1 MSARGPH
8 PSLHALATGHLLARY
23 GLSLG
28 PAAAALLAWVP
39 AARSALVIAPL
50 AIVLAA
56 ATVTGAALEP
66 RLPSSHDKEVR
77 RAVLWLRTLCGGLAF
92 LSLAFA
98 VGFPRPELLARQ
110 VVVHAAVQVALLL
123 VPSLAPGRLLVVA
136 NALLLTVLAAFFG
149 GPLAVLAVLGWLV
162 GAAYGLA
169 FEHFHGRLAAHAVD
183 ASPLV
188 ATAVRET
195 TRLVLPVALGL
206 GAFLT
211 ILPPSPHAGLLEAA
225 RLDPSQADELVVAYT
240 QLALSALAGASAIY
254 YVTRLLRR
262 TTAREPGSL
271 EWVDAEALAEEVV
284 PEPPAA
290 GRREYAGARG
300 AIVRAYVRV
309 LAAASGSRLFRR
321 RLDQTPG
328 EIATELRDPAR
339 PLEALTALFNAA
351 RYGPLEPSA
360 DQASAAEQAAA
371 EIQSAWRGPAAL
383 TQASQ
388 PYLTSR

>member
-8 PSLHALATGHLLARY
+8 PSLQVLATGHLLALY

-39 AARSALVIAPL
+39 AARSALVIVPL

-66 RLPSSHDKEVR
+66 RLPSRHDKEAR
-77 RAVLWLRTLCGGLAF
+77 RAVIWLRTLCGGLAF

-110 VVVHAAVQVALLL
+110 AVVHAALQPALLL
-123 VPSLAPGRLLVVA
+123 LPGLAPGRLLVVA
-136 NALLLTVLAAFFG
+136 NALLLTVLAGFFG
-149 GPLAVLAVLGWLV
+149 GLLASLAVLSWLT
-162 GAAYGLA
+162 GLA
-169 FEHFHGRLAAHAVD
+169 YALSFEHFHERLAVHAVD
-183 ASPLV
+183 ALPLV
-188 ATAVRET
+188 STALRET
-195 TRLVLPVALGL
+195 TRLLLPVALGL
-206 GAFLT
+206 IVFLA
-211 ILPPSPHAGLLEAA
+211 ILPPSPHVGLLEAA

-240 QLALSALAGASAIY
+240 QLALAALVGASAIY

-262 TTAREPGSL
+262 QTAREPGSL
-271 EWVDAEALAEEVV
+271 EWVDAEALAEEVA

-321 RLDQTPG
+321 RPDQTPG
-328 EIATELRDPAR
+328 EIATELRDPAG
-339 PLEALTALFNAA
+339 PLEALTALFSAA

-371 EIQSAWRGPAAL
+371 EIQSAWRGSAHAP
-383 TQASQ
+383 
-388 PYLTSR
+388 RRG